1 MFTTQDKMSLHH
13 QKGVREI
20 RKILSNLESRI
31 DIIESLKRFR
41 DIMLINEDND
51 LIVLVI
57 QKVHN
62 ILYSSYNIEYI
73 EVLLDIIHSEEAFDE
88 LFRIILSFENKPCL
102 LRIIDKLRNKNEL
115 IIFKYL
121 RELKNNILFNNLSR
135 EMDKR
140 YSEIL
145 DTVDFN
151 H

>member
-1 MFTTQDKMSLHH
+1 MSLHH
-13 QKGVREI
+13 QKRIREI

-31 DIIESLKRFR
+31 DIIESLKRFK
-41 DIMLINEDND
+41 DIVLVNEDND

-57 QKVHN
+57 QKVHS

-73 EVLLDIIHSEEAFDE
+73 EILLDIIHSEEAFDE
-88 LFRIILSFENKPCL
+88 LFRIIFSFENRPCL
-102 LRIIDKLRNKNEL
+102 PRIINKLRNKNEL

-121 RELKNNILFNNLSR
+121 KELKNNRLFNNLSK

-140 YSEIL
+140 YNEIL
-145 DTVDFN
+145 DTVDFD